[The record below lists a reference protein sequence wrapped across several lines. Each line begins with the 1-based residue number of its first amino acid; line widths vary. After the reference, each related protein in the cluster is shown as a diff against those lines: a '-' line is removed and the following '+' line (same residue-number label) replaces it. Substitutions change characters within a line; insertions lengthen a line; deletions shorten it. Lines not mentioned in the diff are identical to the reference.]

1 MQAKKKTVHALRVTM
16 DWALERD
23 NEDPMI
29 FEDDVF
35 DEIIDSVIKK
45 LGKSKNNAI
54 QIPY

>member
-1 MQAKKKTVHALRVTM
+1 M

-35 DEIIDSVIKK
+35 DEIIESVIKK
-45 LGKSKNNAI
+45 LGKPKIMHRNNYLLVND
-54 QIPY
+54 PRRSLSYT